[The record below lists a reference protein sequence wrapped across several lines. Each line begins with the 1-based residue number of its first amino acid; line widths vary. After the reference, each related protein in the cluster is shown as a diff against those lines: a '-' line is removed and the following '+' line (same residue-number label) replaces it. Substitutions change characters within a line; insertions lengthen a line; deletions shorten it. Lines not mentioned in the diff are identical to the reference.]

1 MSPVQAV
8 VPMTDPFTPAAAAAA
23 ALHRADWNALFSPCE
38 VCIAGS

>member
-8 VPMTDPFTPAAAAAA
+8 VPMTDPSHPLLLAAA